1 MKKHSHSSK
10 FVLARALYAFL
21 DVVVVFLIGILAF
34 YSQIIDGHSTNTQL
48 MWIFVYIASVAVT
61 VVLAFIIFRVYKM
74 ITSNFGIYET
84 VKISF
89 ITLIIQVLGLIAIVL
104 VPDEIIPS
112 PTFSIWILTT
122 IALVFIFPS
131 IRIAARVVK
140 TVINSLNKRD
150 NVRTLVIGAGTV
162 AKIVVD
168 ESRSNKMSKNN
179 IVVLVDD
186 NPDKIGGTFSNIPV
200 EGPISDVSKI
210 ISVSS
215 LMFYFNK

>member
-34 YSQIIDGHSTNTQL
+34 YSQIIDGHSTSTQL
-48 MWIFVYIASVAVT
+48 MWIFVYIASVAVM

-89 ITLIIQVLGLIAIVL
+89 ITLIIQVLCLIAIVL

-140 TVINSLNKRD
+140 TMINSLNKRD
-150 NVRTLVIGAGTV
+150 NVRTLVIGAGAV

-168 ESRSNKMSKNN
+168 ESRSNIKKSKRT
-179 IVVLVDD
+179 LRLF
-186 NPDKIGGTFSNIPV
+186 GCRHS
-200 EGPISDVSKI
+200 
-210 ISVSS
+210 
-215 LMFYFNK
+215 